1 MAIKAIVEMH
11 ARRGKRDEMLK
22 ALEDLHE
29 HQKDAPGF
37 MGYEL
42 YEMMDDSDKLIEIAE
57 WETREARQAWLEQE
71 TASGVL
77 SRLVG
82 TLRSS
87 YDAVT
92 VRRLE

>member
-1 MAIKAIVEMH
+1 MTIKAIVEMH

-22 ALEDLHE
+22 SLGDLHE
-29 HQKDAPGF
+29 HRKNAPGF
-37 MGYEL
+37 VGYEL
-42 YEMMDDSDKLIEIAE
+42 YEMMDDPDKLIEIVA
-57 WETREARQAWLEQE
+57 WETREARQAWLEQA

-77 SRLVG
+77 SRVVG
-82 TLRSS
+82 TLRRS